1 MGAFFLLAFNA
12 KKISND
18 FKEKIPVSIYLKDS
32 AKKIETVQLQKKI
45 NLKDYTKSLN
55 YISKEKGAEILMEE
69 IEENFL
75 EFLGVKQISDSNF
88 IYTIVYENQE
98 VMISKIQKEDEEN
111 ISPSNILK
119 FYRQGYEIEMD
130 QLKVESGLS
139 IQFLKLTP
147 NLSDSEISHIF
158 LGININNN
166 NIYKVIEV
174 GKNNSKTMLKIE
186 NIAYNLKINEDAF
199 DFKEDDYQGYY
210 IEKI

>member
-1 MGAFFLLAFNA
+1 MKNYTFYILLLTFSNLFSQNDLKVEQLLDKVSFN
-12 KKISND
+12 IDQST
-18 FKEKIPVSIYLKDS
+18 SY
-32 AKKIETVQLQKKI
+32 
-45 NLKDYTKSLN
+45 SLN
-55 YISKEKGAEILMEE
+55 FSYIIDDDIAQKRKGNIIISKNKYI
-69 IEENFL
+69 L

-88 IYTIVYENQE
+88 IYTIVPENQE
-98 VMISKIQKEDEEN
+98 VMISKIQKEAEEN

-147 NLSDSEISHIF
+147 NFSDSEISHIF

-186 NIAYNLKINEDAF
+186 NISYNLKINEDAF
-199 DFKEDDYQGYY
+199 DFKEDDYEGYY

>member
-1 MGAFFLLAFNA
+1 MKNYAFYILLLTFSNLFSQNDLKVEQLLDKVSFN
-12 KKISND
+12 IDQST
-18 FKEKIPVSIYLKDS
+18 SY
-32 AKKIETVQLQKKI
+32 
-45 NLKDYTKSLN
+45 SLN
-55 YISKEKGAEILMEE
+55 FSYIIDDDIAQKRKGNIVISKNKYI
-69 IEENFL
+69 L

-88 IYTIVYENQE
+88 IYTIVPENQE
-98 VMISKIQKEDEEN
+98 VMISKIQKEAEEN

-147 NLSDSEISHIF
+147 NFSDSDISHIF

-186 NIAYNLKINEDAF
+186 NISYNLKINEDVF
-199 DFKEDDYQGYY
+199 DFKEDDYEGYY

>member
-1 MGAFFLLAFNA
+1 MKNYAFYILLLTFSNLFSQNDLKVEQLLDKVSFN
-12 KKISND
+12 IDQST
-18 FKEKIPVSIYLKDS
+18 SY
-32 AKKIETVQLQKKI
+32 
-45 NLKDYTKSLN
+45 SLN
-55 YISKEKGAEILMEE
+55 FSYIIDDDIAQKRKGNIVISKNKYI
-69 IEENFL
+69 L

-88 IYTIVYENQE
+88 IYTIVPENQE
-98 VMISKIQKEDEEN
+98 VIISKIQKEAEEN

-147 NLSDSEISHIF
+147 NFSDSEISHIF

-186 NIAYNLKINEDAF
+186 NISYNLKINEDVF
-199 DFKEDDYQGYY
+199 DFKEDDYEGYY